1 MKKTLLA
8 TAVFAASTGIA
19 TAQSAPSFTG
29 MAAQMEIDNT
39 CIIRF
44 NDSVSRFDVEG
55 KARGMLTKAQAQA
68 KHLYKNA
75 IKGMAVNMSCAKAK
89 TVFANESDVMRF
101 TEDGIAYASPA
112 KKVSP
117 VAAAVNLNKRLGA
130 SRVLEVQWMVPAIP
144 LGYSIPVLT

>member
-19 TAQSAPSFTG
+19 TAQSVPSFTDT
-29 MAAQMEIDNT
+29 AAQMEIDNT

-55 KARGMLTKAQAQA
+55 KARGMLTKAKAQA

-75 IKGMAVNMSCAKAK
+75 TKAMAVNMNCAEAK
-89 TVFANESDVMRF
+89 TVFADEGDVTRF
-101 TEDGIAYASPA
+101 TEDGIAYALPA
-112 KKVSP
+112 KK
-117 VAAAVNLNKRLGA
+117 G
-130 SRVLEVQWMVPAIP
+130 
-144 LGYSIPVLT
+144 